1 MKKIFAS
8 AMIFTVGLVMAQTDA
23 YKGVGDIKVNLGA
36 NLQDGG
42 TGIVSSVDYGL
53 GESFS
58 IGAQA
63 GYLLGV
69 KEIGGEIPKFGD
81 RFDLKVRLNANLGSV
96 LKLPS
101 NVDVYPGLNLGLK
114 NFGGHLGARYFFD
127 KGFGLYTEM
136 QFPIAKYKK
145 SEISFDDLNNQFA
158 VNIGVSFDIDN

>member
-42 TGIVSSVDYGL
+42 TGIISSVDYGL

-81 RFDLKVRLNANLGSV
+81 RFDLKVRL
-96 LKLPS
+96 KQTP
-101 NVDVYPGLNLGLK
+101 
-114 NFGGHLGARYFFD
+114 
-127 KGFGLYTEM
+127 
-136 QFPIAKYKK
+136 
-145 SEISFDDLNNQFA
+145 DDLTQA
-158 VNIGVSFDIDN
+158 ILVTMEMALKDIAEQYPQRVRIKEHRR